1 MKKISIILAIILI
14 TLTGCGKSSTRQ
26 TNVANIYE
34 INSGYGYYYAVDK
47 NTSVVYLIY
56 EMAYQ
61 RSMTAMLNADGSPV
75 TADQLGLTLD
85 GDENVD

>member
-1 MKKISIILAIILI
+1 MKKLSVILAVILL
-14 TLTGCGKSSTRQ
+14 TLTGCGKSPTRQ
-26 TNVANIYE
+26 TNMANIYE
-34 INSGYGYYYAVDK
+34 INKCNGYYYAVDK

>member
-1 MKKISIILAIILI
+1 MKKISIILAVILL
-14 TLTGCGKSSTRQ
+14 TLTGCGKSLTRQ
-26 TNVANIYE
+26 TNMANIYE
-34 INSGYGYYYAVDK
+34 INVCDGYYYAVDK

-56 EMAYQ
+56 ETVYQ